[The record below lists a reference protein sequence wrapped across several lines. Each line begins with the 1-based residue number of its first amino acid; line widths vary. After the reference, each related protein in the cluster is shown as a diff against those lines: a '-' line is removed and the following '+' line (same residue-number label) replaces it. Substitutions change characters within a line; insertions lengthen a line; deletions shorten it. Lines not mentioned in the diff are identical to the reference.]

1 MAFHGDGDTFAAF
14 SGLVPVCFILNR
26 TCMTD
31 KKTNEF
37 RIRACSKRELAALY
51 FPETVDPNVAV
62 ANLRYLFHRNP
73 ELRKALAEAHYH
85 PRDRMLTPLQ
95 VRAIVEFLGEP

>member
-1 MAFHGDGDTFAAF
+1 MFTCTLDPHSRTTLCDQLYSALKAEIVRG
-14 SGLVPVCFILNR
+14 GLRPGAR
-26 TCMTD
+26 MP
-31 KKTNEF
+31 
-37 RIRACSKRELAALY
+37 SKRELAALY

-73 ELRKALAEAHYH
+73 ELWKALAEAHYH